1 MPAYRPCHI
10 ARGPMQ
16 FRCGRLGARFPSER
30 AKVNALH
37 TQIIVLLS
45 FLLSSGV
52 AFASET
58 DTKPTYAQVFSG
70 LAMDCIH
77 KEYSN
82 KIAHYMNSDED
93 SKPPRELYPA
103 FYGCFDWHS
112 SVHGHWLLVRLLNTH
127 ESEVDSAAIRQML
140 NKSFT
145 AENIAG
151 ELASYTRPGMKS
163 FERPYGIAWLLQ
175 LTAELRQSSGAESQ
189 RWLNHLLPLE
199 QQAVSNISDWL
210 PKLSFPIRTG
220 EHSQTAFA
228 FGLMLDWAQIAGDRK
243 FEALLKSRARELY
256 ADDVNCPLAYEPS
269 GQDFLS
275 PCIAEADLMRR
286 VLTQSEFPSWLTDFF
301 PTLAA
306 NTGSD
311 WLAPATVTDKSD
323 GKLAHL
329 DGLNTS
335 RAWMLEGIISALP
348 NNDTRRRPLEAAVA
362 AHRKA
367 GLDAVLGDMH
377 YMGSHWL
384 GSFATYLETK
394 RGLATEASE

>member
-1 MPAYRPCHI
+1 MKSTLILSLLLFSGLTLASDPNAEQSY
-10 ARGPMQ
+10 
-16 FRCGRLGARFPSER
+16 
-30 AKVNALH
+30 AKV
-37 TQIIVLLS
+37 
-45 FLLSSGV
+45 
-52 AFASET
+52 
-58 DTKPTYAQVFSG
+58 FSN
-70 LAMDCIH
+70 LAMDCVH

-82 KIAHYMNSDED
+82 KIAHFMNSDD
-93 SKPPRELYPA
+93 DVKPPRELYPA

-127 ESEVDSAAIRQML
+127 EDDVDSAAIIQSL
-140 NKSFT
+140 DKSFT
-145 AENIAG
+145 EENLAG
-151 ELASYTRPGMKS
+151 ELASYSRPGMKS

-175 LTAELRQSSGAESQ
+175 LTAELRQSSRPEAQ
-189 RWLNHLLPLE
+189 RWLRFLLPLE
-199 QQAVSNISDWL
+199 RQAVANVSEWL

-228 FGLMLDWAQIAGDRK
+228 FGLMLDWAEIAADEK
-243 FEALLKSRARELY
+243 FHSLLKARIRELY
-256 ADDVNCPLAYEPS
+256 AGDVDCPLAYEPS

-286 VLTQSEFPSWLTDFF
+286 VFTRTEFAEWLTLFF
-301 PTLAA
+301 PTLSAE
-306 NTGSD
+306 TGSD
-311 WLAPATVTDKSD
+311 WLAPAVVTDKTD

-335 RAWMLEGIISALP
+335 RAWMLEGIILGLP
-348 NNDTRRRPLEAAVA
+348 SGDERRAPLRVAAE

-384 GSFATYLETK
+384 GSFATYLETA
-394 RGLATEASE
+394 RGHSPGASR